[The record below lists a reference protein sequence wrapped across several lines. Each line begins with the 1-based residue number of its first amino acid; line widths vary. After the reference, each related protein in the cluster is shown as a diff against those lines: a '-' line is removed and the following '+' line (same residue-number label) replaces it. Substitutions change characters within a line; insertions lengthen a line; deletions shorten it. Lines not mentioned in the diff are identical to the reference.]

1 MEVAVFVIIWL
12 ALCFAVGFYAE
23 HKGRSGVGLF
33 FLSLLL
39 SPLVGFIAALVMN
52 PDEKKLAAAQGK
64 KRCPQCAEYVQAEA
78 KICRFCQYKFPELT
92 ELEQLK
98 ASGITAGPACPKCG
112 SVNTFSQSD
121 PTKASHWWNVA
132 KVLRF
137 HCRKCGGVWRDEKS
151 VPVETTNT
159 GLLMTL
165 AFVTITILLLI
176 LAFARH

>member
-1 MEVAVFVIIWL
+1 MEVAVFAIIWL

-33 FLSLLL
+33 FLSFLL
-39 SPLVGFIAALVMN
+39 SPLVGFIAALVMS
-52 PDEKKLAAAQGK
+52 PDEKKVAAAQGK
-64 KRCPQCAEYVQAEA
+64 KRCPQCAEYVQPEA

-112 SVNTFSQSD
+112 SVSTFSQND
-121 PTKASHWWNVA
+121 PTKASHWWKVA

-137 HCRKCGGVWRDEKS
+137 HCRKCGDIWRDGKS
-151 VPVETTNT
+151 APVESTNA

-165 AFVTITILLLI
+165 GFLAIIVLMLVIAFS
-176 LAFARH
+176 RH